1 MEVLKIPPFPSRAL
15 VIASA
20 NVLRAVGHSGFNAL
34 RLEWNLD
41 DTDAG
46 SGGSVADRATSL
58 ATYAL
63 KDPELRTPEGIS
75 LQSAIVAKAGEIY
88 REGYMNN
95 IGEKERLAFKKHS
108 SEAGTMNDVSESGML
123 ELGDTIGHVEIAN
136 VEGRPNDIVRV
147 RPAISRS
154 NKVFIVHGHD
164 EGAIYKLARFL
175 ENMKLEVII
184 LKERPNQGRTI
195 IDRFED
201 CANEVGF
208 AVGDV
213 KCATA
218 FWCCRLRRQ
227 RRRLRTMVSSRHSFL
242 WQSLRS
248 RHAGFRAAARQLR
261 SDQQIH
267 HLPCKSPDKTGNLLA
282 YAASLKIHPI
292 KWGRDGAYCGSVP
305 SPAPCR
311 YQ

>member
-46 SGGSVADRATSL
+46 SGGSLADRATSL

-95 IGEKERLAFKKHS
+95 IGEKERLAFKKYS
-108 SEAGTMNDVSESGML
+108 SQAGTMNDVSESGML

-136 VEGRPNDIVRV
+136 IEGRTNDIVRV

-195 IDRFED
+195 IDKFED

-208 AVGDV
+208 AVVLLTPDDVGSVATATSQGQRARQNVIFELGYFSGKLGRGRVCVLRKGDV
-213 KCATA
+213 EIPSDLSGVIYTEMDPADGWKVTLVKEMEATNLE
-218 FWCCRLRRQ
+218 FDP
-227 RRRLRTMVSSRHSFL
+227 SRM
-242 WQSLRS
+242 W
-248 RHAGFRAAARQLR
+248 
-261 SDQQIH
+261 
-267 HLPCKSPDKTGNLLA
+267 K
-282 YAASLKIHPI
+282 
-292 KWGRDGAYCGSVP
+292 
-305 SPAPCR
+305 
-311 YQ
+311 